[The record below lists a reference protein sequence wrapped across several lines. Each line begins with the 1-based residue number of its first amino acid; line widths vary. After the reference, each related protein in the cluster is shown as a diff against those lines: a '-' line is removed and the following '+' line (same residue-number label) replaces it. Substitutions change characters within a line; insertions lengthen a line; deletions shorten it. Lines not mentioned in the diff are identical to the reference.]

1 MAPHHVADSR
11 VTSIP
16 AQLADALLQ
25 RYVLERELGHG
36 GMAIVYLARDL
47 KHDRPVA
54 LKVLHPYLAASL
66 GPDRFLQEIRLAAR
80 LQHPHVLTV
89 FDSGES
95 GGHLWFTM
103 PYVEGESL
111 RQRLQR
117 EGSLRLHDALRI
129 GREAGEALQYA
140 HDHGVVHRD
149 VKPENILLTK
159 DGNTLVADF
168 GIARRLD
175 SPATSNLTA
184 TGMVVGTPSYM
195 SPEQASGE
203 PEIDGRSDV
212 YSLGC
217 VVYEMLAGSPPFTG
231 PTIHAIIAK
240 HLSQAAPPVITPGG
254 VPPAISR
261 AIARALA
268 KSPAERFP
276 TAADFV
282 SALEGSGVVERRSP
296 LRVALLALGALV
308 IVAGAVVAGR
318 RMGQSP
324 GGTSGSVVP
333 GRERKL
339 SQLTVAGGVEQW
351 PTWSP
356 DGTRLV
362 YAGEAG
368 GFRQLFVR
376 TLATGDERR
385 LTHSRHD
392 DIQPAWSPDGQGLAF
407 VRANTA
413 DGKLEPSDING
424 WYFEGGDI
432 WNLDL
437 ASGKETKLVDDAFG
451 PAWSPDGGRLAF
463 DARWGGPRRIWIAD
477 ARGRN
482 ARQITTDSNDAV
494 VHAGARW
501 SPDGTRLVF
510 RRIEKTKSDIAVA
523 DPASASVVRLTDD
536 IVTDMDP
543 AWAPDG
549 RSVYFASARGG
560 GLNLWRVP
568 VAAGHAAGPAQQ
580 LTTGAG
586 DDVQPTPSPKGDRI
600 AFAVLGINSD
610 IWRLPVS
617 PQTGRVTGSPEVVVG
632 TTRVESR
639 GAWSPDG
646 SAIAFNS
653 DRRGDMNLWIR
664 TLADGSERQVT
675 HGPGGDYQ
683 PNWSRDARTLVF
695 FSSRSGN
702 ADIWAVRLGDGKL
715 TRLTDDP
722 STDTNPFY
730 SPNGRQIAYL
740 SEREGRS
747 EVWVMNADGSGQRRL
762 YDGAAGGHFLR
773 WTRDGSAVVFRAESG
788 VQTQVM
794 TVRLSDG
801 TATKLPAI
809 SSGAHMSLSPDGSLI
824 MDVRGHKSLWVH
836 PLDDRP
842 AYQVF
847 EFSDPDVRID
857 YPVWSPDGKW
867 ILFDRAAP
875 RSGDVWML
883 EGVR

>member
-1 MAPHHVADSR
+1 

-25 RYVLERELGHG
+25 RYVLERQLGHG
-36 GMAIVYLARDL
+36 GMATVYLAHDL

-54 LKVLHPYLAASL
+54 LKVLHPHLAATL
-66 GPDRFLQEIRLAAR
+66 GPERFLQEIRLAAR
-80 LQHPHVLTV
+80 LQHPHILTV

-111 RQRLQR
+111 RDRLLR
-117 EGSLRLHDALRI
+117 DGPLRLHDALRI
-129 GREAGEALQYA
+129 AREAGEALQYA

-168 GIARRLD
+168 GIARRLE
-175 SPATSNLTA
+175 SAATSQLTE

-195 SPEQASGE
+195 SPEQASAE
-203 PEIDGRSDV
+203 HEIDGRSDV

-231 PTIHAIIAK
+231 PTVQAIIAK
-240 HLSQAAPPVITPGG
+240 HLSQSAPPVVTPAG

-282 SALEGSGVVERRSP
+282 SALGEAGEGVERRSP
-296 LRVALLALGALV
+296 LRIAAMALGALV
-308 IVAGAVVAGR
+308 ILGGAVVAGR
-318 RMGQSP
+318 RLGQGP
-324 GGTSGSVVP
+324 GGSAGSVTP
-333 GRERKL
+333 GRERRL
-339 SQLTVAGGVEQW
+339 SQLTVADGVEEW
-351 PTWSP
+351 PAWSL

-362 YAGEAG
+362 YAGEVN

-376 TLATGDERR
+376 TLATGEERR
-385 LTHSRHD
+385 LTHSRRD
-392 DIQPAWSPDGQGLAF
+392 DIQPAWSPDGRSLAF
-407 VRANTA
+407 ARANTPG
-413 DGKLEPSDING
+413 GKLEPSDING

-432 WNLDL
+432 WSLDL
-437 ASGKETKLVDDAFG
+437 ASGKEIKLVDDAFG
-451 PAWSPDGGRLAF
+451 PAWSPDGARLAF
-463 DARWGGPRRIWIAD
+463 DARWGGPRRIWVAD

-482 ARQITTDSNDAV
+482 SRQITADSNDAV
-494 VHAGARW
+494 AHAGARW
-501 SPDGTRLVF
+501 SPDGARLVF
-510 RRIEKTKSDIAVA
+510 RRMEKTKWDIAVA
-523 DPASASVVRLTDD
+523 NLSSSSVVWLTDD

-543 AWAPDG
+543 AWASDG

-560 GLNLWRVP
+560 GLNLWRMP
-568 VAAGHAAGPAQQ
+568 VAASGTATGPAEQ

-586 DDVQPTPSPKGDRI
+586 DDVQPAPSPEGNRI
-600 AFAVLGINSD
+600 AFTVLGINSD

-617 PQTGRVTGSPEVVVG
+617 PQTGRITGSPQLVAG

-639 GAWSPDG
+639 GAWSPNG
-646 SAIAFNS
+646 RAIAFNS
-653 DRRGDMNLWIR
+653 DRRGDMNLWVR
-664 TLADGSERQVT
+664 SLADGSERLLT

-683 PNWSRDARTLVF
+683 PNWSPDARTIVF

-702 ADIWAVRLGDGKL
+702 ADIWAVRLSDGAL
-715 TRLTDDP
+715 TRLTHDR
-722 STDTNPFY
+722 STDINPFY
-730 SPNGRQIAYL
+730 SPDGRHIAYL

-747 EVWVMNADGSGQRRL
+747 EVWVMNADGSDQRRV

-773 WTRDGSAVVFRAESG
+773 WTRDGTAVVFRAEIG
-788 VQTQVM
+788 AQTQVIAAPLAGGEAK
-794 TVRLSDG
+794 R
-801 TATKLPAI
+801 LPAI
-809 SSGAHMSLSPDGSLI
+809 ASGAHMSFSPDGSLI
-824 MDVRGHKSLWVH
+824 LDVRGHKSLWVH
-836 PLDDRP
+836 PLDGGRP
-842 AYQVF
+842 YQIF
-847 EFSDPDVRID
+847 EFPDRDVRID
-857 YPVWSPDGKW
+857 YPIWSPDGRW
-867 ILFDRAAP
+867 ILFDRAAT
-875 RSGDVWML
+875 RSGDIWML

>member
-1 MAPHHVADSR
+1 M
-11 VTSIP
+11 TSIP
-16 AQLADALLQ
+16 AQLADALVQ
-25 RYVLERELGHG
+25 RYVLDRELGHG
-36 GMAIVYLARDL
+36 GMATVYLARDL

-54 LKVLHPYLAASL
+54 LKVLHPHLAATL
-66 GPDRFLQEIRLAAR
+66 GPERFHQEIRLAAR

-111 RQRLQR
+111 RSRLERAGPLQ
-117 EGSLRLHDALRI
+117 LHDALRI
-129 GREAGEALQYA
+129 AREAGEALQYA
-140 HDHGVVHRD
+140 HEHGVVHRD
-149 VKPENILLTK
+149 IKPENILLTK

-168 GIARRLD
+168 GIARHLD
-175 SPATSNLTA
+175 SAATSHLTA
-184 TGMVVGTPSYM
+184 TGIVVGTPSYM

-203 PEIDGRSDV
+203 HEVDGRSDV

-217 VVYEMLAGSPPFTG
+217 VLYEMLAGSPPFTG
-231 PTIHAIIAK
+231 TTAHAIIAK
-240 HLSQAAPPVITPGG
+240 HFSQSAPPVVTPGG

-282 SALEGSGVVERRSP
+282 NALEEGSGAVERRSP
-296 LRVALLALGALV
+296 LRVALIALGALA

-318 RMGQSP
+318 QLGQSP
-324 GGTSGSVVP
+324 GGSAGSVVP

-392 DIQPAWSPDGQGLAF
+392 DIQPAWSPDGQRLAF

-413 DGKLEPSDING
+413 GGKLEPSDING

-437 ASGKETKLVDDAFG
+437 SSGKETKLVNDAFG
-451 PAWSPDGGRLAF
+451 PAWSPDGSLLAF
-463 DARWGGPRRIWIAD
+463 DARWGGPRRIWVAD

-482 ARQITTDSNDAV
+482 PRQITADSNDAV

-510 RRIEKTKSDIAVA
+510 RRIEKTKADIAVA
-523 DPASASVVRLTDD
+523 DLHSSSATRLTDD
-536 IVTDMDP
+536 IVADMDP
-543 AWAPDG
+543 AWAPNG

-568 VAAGHAAGPAQQ
+568 VAAGGTPAGPAEQ

-586 DDVQPTPSPKGDRI
+586 DDVQPAPSPDGSRI

-617 PQTGRVTGSPEVVVG
+617 PQTGRVAGAPEPVVG

-646 SAIAFNS
+646 RAIAFNS

-664 TLADGSERQVT
+664 SMADGSERQLT
-675 HGPGGDYQ
+675 HGAGGDYQ
-683 PNWSRDARTLVF
+683 PNWSPDARTIVF
-695 FSSRSGN
+695 FSARSGN
-702 ADIWAVRLGDGKL
+702 ADIWAVRLSDGVL
-715 TRLTDDP
+715 SRLTDDP

-730 SPNGRQIAYL
+730 SPDGRHIAYL
-740 SEREGRS
+740 SERGGRS
-747 EVWVMNADGSGQRRL
+747 EVWVMNADGSNQRRL

-773 WTRDGSAVVFRAESG
+773 WTRDGTAVVFRAESG

-794 TVRLSDG
+794 ASPLAGGAPTQ
-801 TATKLPAI
+801 LPAI
-809 SSGAHMSLSPDGSLI
+809 ASGAHMSFSPDGSSI

-836 PLDDRP
+836 PLDGRP

-847 EFSDPDVRID
+847 EFPDPDVRID

-867 ILFDRAAP
+867 VLFDRAAP
-875 RSGDVWML
+875 RSGDIWML